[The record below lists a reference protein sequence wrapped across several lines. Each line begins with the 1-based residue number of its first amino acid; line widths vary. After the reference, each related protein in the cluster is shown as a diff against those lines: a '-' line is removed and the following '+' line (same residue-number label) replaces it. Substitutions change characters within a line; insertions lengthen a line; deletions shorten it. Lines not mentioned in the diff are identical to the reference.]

1 MIDACSG
8 ADVDGLWIGDPRD
21 ASMWAGEDE
30 DEDPEDDASADDLDE
45 DSADPFDGVDPET
58 LPWAPSEPF
67 WPSPE
72 EWAAT
77 LAAGEE
83 PEDDDPELLDDD
95 EDDGPR
101 YWSVSFG
108 GVEGGFVPPP
118 EPQAEPAPPLPT
130 PPTELVLVRNDGS
143 RTTIAVDHLVED
155 VRRTGSV
162 LTIRYA
168 PTGPRRDPDAS
179 VFRSIVYVSREVD
192 LDVSGGLPV
201 TVTTDDLPS
210 RAASDEDETSWE
222 DEQERL
228 EAALAPWTE
237 RFDLTDVEGAHW
249 PLHDL
254 DAAARERA
262 VADLVAVFEA
272 LDQPGILWTRDQP
285 KPRRSASDYRA
296 VDVTIE
302 GSGRRP
308 SSWCRSSTA
317 PCRTLRLRRRYRVS
331 RRRRARGGLDVRHG
345 APGGGDRHRSHRRPV
360 GRGGRG
366 ARHLTGVVLPVSA
379 PSDLGDGPQLARH
392 GVQVRDQPVRP
403 VGVLRSRRPRITP
416 LAARPRCPHR
426 GGDRQQVVT
435 GPSVLEQL
443 PRMVHARPCLR
454 GGRIAVTGEERDEA
468 VAPVRRTAGAGH
480 VDHAR
485 RTGRRA
491 ARVGAAIPCS
501 DDPTPVQPARPVRFL
516 CRQSLTRE
524 DAAP

>member
-1 MIDACSG
+1 MSSFLEPIDAVGVGDATIVPDATRPVAAVVTGDDVRWVTWPDAPLPDGAVDEVGVLATDGGAWVVYLSREDAEGDLDTESRTAVHVTPAGVTCAVDLGDRRVLG
-8 ADVDGLWIGDPRD
+8 ADVEGLWIGDPRD
-21 ASMWAGEDE
+21 ASMWAGDDE
-30 DEDPEDDASADDLDE
+30 DEEPEDDASADHLDE

-72 EWAAT
+72 EWAAA
-77 LAAGEE
+77 LPAGEE
-83 PEDDDPELLDDD
+83 PEDDEPELLDDD
-95 EDDGPR
+95 GDDGPR

-192 LDVSGGLPV
+192 LDVAAGLPSV
-201 TVTTDDLPS
+201 ITTDDLPS
-210 RAASDEDETSWE
+210 RPASDEDETSWE

-272 LDQPGILWTRDQP
+272 LDQPGILWTRDHP
-285 KPRRSASDYRA
+285 EPRRSASDYRA
-296 VDVTIE
+296 VEVTVE
-302 GSGRRP
+302 GEWPATELVVSFEHRAVP
-308 SSWCRSSTA
+308 Y
-317 PCRTLRLRRRYRVS
+317 LRLRRRYRVF
-331 RRRRARGGLDVRHG
+331 D
-345 APGGGDRHRSHRRPV
+345 D
-360 GRGGRG
+360 
-366 ARHLTGVVLPVSA
+366 
-379 PSDLGDGPQLARH
+379 
-392 GVQVRDQPVRP
+392 
-403 VGVLRSRRPRITP
+403 
-416 LAARPRCPHR
+416 
-426 GGDRQQVVT
+426 
-435 GPSVLEQL
+435 
-443 PRMVHARPCLR
+443 
-454 GGRIAVTGEERDEA
+454 
-468 VAPVRRTAGAGH
+468 AGH
-480 VDHAR
+480 VEDWTYVTVHLEEEIA
-485 RTGRRA
+485 TGHIADR
-491 ARVGAAIPCS
+491 S
-501 DDPTPVQPARPVRFL
+501 DAVDGVL
-516 CRQSLTRE
+516 
-524 DAAP
+524 DI

>member
-1 MIDACSG
+1 MSSFLEPVDAVGVGDATIVPDATRPVAAVVTGDDVRWVTWPDAPLPDGAVDEVGVLATDGGAWVVYLSREDAEGDLDTESRTAVHVTPAGVTCAVDLGDRRVLG
-8 ADVDGLWIGDPRD
+8 ADVEGLWIGDPRD
-21 ASMWAGEDE
+21 ASMWMGEDE
-30 DEDPEDDASADDLDE
+30 DEDSEDPEDDEAVEDDDG
-45 DSADPFDGVDPET
+45 DSDDPLDGVDPET

-72 EWAAT
+72 QWAAT

-95 EDDGPR
+95 DDDGPR

-130 PPTELVLVRNDGS
+130 PPTELVLVRTDGS

-192 LDVSGGLPV
+192 LDVSGGLPA
-201 TVTTDDLPS
+201 TVTTEDLPS
-210 RAASDEDETSWE
+210 RPAGDEDETSWE

-272 LDQPGILWTRDQP
+272 LDQPGILWTRDHP
-285 KPRRSASDYRA
+285 EPRRLASDYRA
-296 VDVTIE
+296 VEVTVE
-302 GSGRRP
+302 GEWPATELVVSFEHRAVP
-308 SSWCRSSTA
+308 Y
-317 PCRTLRLRRRYRVS
+317 LRLRRRYRVF
-331 RRRRARGGLDVRHG
+331 D
-345 APGGGDRHRSHRRPV
+345 D
-360 GRGGRG
+360 
-366 ARHLTGVVLPVSA
+366 
-379 PSDLGDGPQLARH
+379 
-392 GVQVRDQPVRP
+392 
-403 VGVLRSRRPRITP
+403 
-416 LAARPRCPHR
+416 
-426 GGDRQQVVT
+426 
-435 GPSVLEQL
+435 
-443 PRMVHARPCLR
+443 
-454 GGRIAVTGEERDEA
+454 
-468 VAPVRRTAGAGH
+468 AGH
-480 VDHAR
+480 VEDWTYVTVHLEEEIA
-485 RTGRRA
+485 TGHIADR
-491 ARVGAAIPCS
+491 S
-501 DDPTPVQPARPVRFL
+501 DAVDGVL
-516 CRQSLTRE
+516 
-524 DAAP
+524 DI

>member
-1 MIDACSG
+1 MSSFLEPVDAVGVGDATIVPDATRPVAAVVTGDDVRWVTWPDAPLPDGAVDEVGVLATDGGAWVVYLSREDAEGDLDTESRTAVHVTPAGVTCAVDLGDRRVLG
-8 ADVDGLWIGDPRD
+8 ADVEGLWIGDPRD
-21 ASMWAGEDE
+21 ASMWMGEDE
-30 DEDPEDDASADDLDE
+30 DSEDPEDDEAVEDDDG
-45 DSADPFDGVDPET
+45 DSDDPLDGVDPET

-95 EDDGPR
+95 DDDGPR

-272 LDQPGILWTRDQP
+272 LDQPGILWTRDHP
-285 KPRRSASDYRA
+285 EPRRSASDYRA
-296 VDVTIE
+296 VDATIE
-302 GSGRRP
+302 GEWPATELVVSFEHRAVP
-308 SSWCRSSTA
+308 Y
-317 PCRTLRLRRRYRVS
+317 LRLRRRYRVF
-331 RRRRARGGLDVRHG
+331 D
-345 APGGGDRHRSHRRPV
+345 D
-360 GRGGRG
+360 
-366 ARHLTGVVLPVSA
+366 
-379 PSDLGDGPQLARH
+379 
-392 GVQVRDQPVRP
+392 
-403 VGVLRSRRPRITP
+403 
-416 LAARPRCPHR
+416 
-426 GGDRQQVVT
+426 
-435 GPSVLEQL
+435 
-443 PRMVHARPCLR
+443 
-454 GGRIAVTGEERDEA
+454 
-468 VAPVRRTAGAGH
+468 AGH
-480 VDHAR
+480 VEDWTYVTVHLEEEIA
-485 RTGRRA
+485 TGHIADR
-491 ARVGAAIPCS
+491 S
-501 DDPTPVQPARPVRFL
+501 DAVDGVL
-516 CRQSLTRE
+516 
-524 DAAP
+524 DI

>member
-1 MIDACSG
+1 MSSFLEPIDAVGVGDATIVPDATRPVAAVVTGDDVRWVTWPDAPLPDGAVDEVGVLATDGGAWVVYLSREDAEGDLDTESRTAVHVTPAGVTCAVDLGDRRVLG
-8 ADVDGLWIGDPRD
+8 ADVEGLWIGDPRD
-21 ASMWAGEDE
+21 ASMWMGEDE
-30 DEDPEDDASADDLDE
+30 DSEDPEDDEAVEDDDG
-45 DSADPFDGVDPET
+45 DSDDPLDGVDPET

-72 EWAAT
+72 QWAAT

-95 EDDGPR
+95 DDDGPR

-272 LDQPGILWTRDQP
+272 LDQPGILWTRDHP
-285 KPRRSASDYRA
+285 EPRRSASDYRA
-296 VDVTIE
+296 VDATIE
-302 GSGRRP
+302 GEWPATELVVSFEHRAVP
-308 SSWCRSSTA
+308 Y
-317 PCRTLRLRRRYRVS
+317 LRLRRRYRVF
-331 RRRRARGGLDVRHG
+331 D
-345 APGGGDRHRSHRRPV
+345 D
-360 GRGGRG
+360 
-366 ARHLTGVVLPVSA
+366 
-379 PSDLGDGPQLARH
+379 
-392 GVQVRDQPVRP
+392 
-403 VGVLRSRRPRITP
+403 
-416 LAARPRCPHR
+416 
-426 GGDRQQVVT
+426 
-435 GPSVLEQL
+435 
-443 PRMVHARPCLR
+443 
-454 GGRIAVTGEERDEA
+454 
-468 VAPVRRTAGAGH
+468 AGH
-480 VDHAR
+480 VEDWTYVTVHLEEEIA
-485 RTGRRA
+485 TGHIADR
-491 ARVGAAIPCS
+491 S
-501 DDPTPVQPARPVRFL
+501 DAVDGVL
-516 CRQSLTRE
+516 
-524 DAAP
+524 DI

>member
-1 MIDACSG
+1 MSSFLEPIDAVGVGDATIVPDATRPVAAVVTGDDVRWVTWADAPLPDGAVDEVGVLATDGGAWVVYGSLEEVGDDLNEMSRTAVHVTPTGVTCAVDLGDRRVLG
-8 ADVDGLWIGDPRD
+8 ADVGGLWIGDPRD
-21 ASMWAGEDE
+21 ASMWMGDDEDE
-30 DEDPEDDASADDLDE
+30 DEAADDGFVDDTDGEDTDE
-45 DSADPFDGVDPET
+45 GDDPLDGVDPET

-83 PEDDDPELLDDD
+83 PEDDNPELLDHDD
-95 EDDGPR
+95 SDDDGPR
-101 YWSVSFG
+101 YFWSAGSDADDEDDFPRRSG
-108 GVEGGFVPPP
+108 PP
-118 EPQAEPAPPLPT
+118 ADPAPPLPT
-130 PPTELVLVRNDGS
+130 PPTELVLVRTDGS
-143 RTTIAVDHLVED
+143 RTMIAVDHLVED

-272 LDQPGILWTRDQP
+272 LDQPGILWTRDHP
-285 KPRRSASDYRA
+285 EPRRSASDYRA
-296 VDVTIE
+296 VDVTAE
-302 GSGRRP
+302 GEWPATELVVSFEHRAVP
-308 SSWCRSSTA
+308 Y
-317 PCRTLRLRRRYRVS
+317 LRLRRRYRVF
-331 RRRRARGGLDVRHG
+331 D
-345 APGGGDRHRSHRRPV
+345 D
-360 GRGGRG
+360 
-366 ARHLTGVVLPVSA
+366 
-379 PSDLGDGPQLARH
+379 
-392 GVQVRDQPVRP
+392 
-403 VGVLRSRRPRITP
+403 
-416 LAARPRCPHR
+416 
-426 GGDRQQVVT
+426 
-435 GPSVLEQL
+435 
-443 PRMVHARPCLR
+443 
-454 GGRIAVTGEERDEA
+454 
-468 VAPVRRTAGAGH
+468 AGH
-480 VDHAR
+480 VQDWPY
-485 RTGRRA
+485 
-491 ARVGAAIPCS
+491 VGVHLDEDIDSGHIADRS
-501 DDPTPVQPARPVRFL
+501 DAVDGVL
-516 CRQSLTRE
+516 
-524 DAAP
+524 DI

>member
-1 MIDACSG
+1 MSSFLEPIDAVGVGDATIVPDATRPVAAVVTGDDVRWVTWPDAPLPDGAVDEVGVLATDGGAWVVYLSREDAEGDLDTESRTAVHVTPTGVTCTVDLGDRRVLG

-83 PEDDDPELLDDD
+83 QEDDDPELLDDD
-95 EDDGPR
+95 DDDGPR

-272 LDQPGILWTRDQP
+272 LDQPGILWTRDHP
-285 KPRRSASDYRA
+285 EPRRSASDYRA
-296 VDVTIE
+296 VDATIE
-302 GSGRRP
+302 GEWPATELVVSFEHRAVP
-308 SSWCRSSTA
+308 Y
-317 PCRTLRLRRRYRVS
+317 LRLRRRYRVF
-331 RRRRARGGLDVRHG
+331 D
-345 APGGGDRHRSHRRPV
+345 D
-360 GRGGRG
+360 
-366 ARHLTGVVLPVSA
+366 
-379 PSDLGDGPQLARH
+379 
-392 GVQVRDQPVRP
+392 
-403 VGVLRSRRPRITP
+403 
-416 LAARPRCPHR
+416 
-426 GGDRQQVVT
+426 
-435 GPSVLEQL
+435 
-443 PRMVHARPCLR
+443 
-454 GGRIAVTGEERDEA
+454 
-468 VAPVRRTAGAGH
+468 AGH
-480 VDHAR
+480 VEDWTYVTVHLEEEIA
-485 RTGRRA
+485 TGHIADR
-491 ARVGAAIPCS
+491 S
-501 DDPTPVQPARPVRFL
+501 DAVDGVL
-516 CRQSLTRE
+516 
-524 DAAP
+524 DI

>member
-1 MIDACSG
+1 MSSFLEPIDAVHVGDATIVPDATRPVAAVVTGDDVRWVTWPDAPLPDGAVDEVGVLATDEGVWVVYGSREDVGDDLDEMSRTAVHVTPTGVTCAVDLGDRRALG
-8 ADVDGLWIGDPRD
+8 ADVEGLWIGDPRD
-21 ASMWAGEDE
+21 ASMWMGDDEDE
-30 DEDPEDDASADDLDE
+30 DEDSEDEAADDGFVDDTDGEDTDE
-45 DSADPFDGVDPET
+45 GDDPLDGVDPET

-83 PEDDDPELLDDD
+83 PEDDDPELLDHDD
-95 EDDGPR
+95 SDDDGPR
-101 YWSVSFG
+101 YFWSAGSDADDEDDFPRRSG
-108 GVEGGFVPPP
+108 PP
-118 EPQAEPAPPLPT
+118 ADPAPPLPT
-130 PPTELVLVRNDGS
+130 PPTELVLVRTDGS
-143 RTTIAVDHLVED
+143 RTMIAVDHLVED

-272 LDQPGILWTRDQP
+272 LDQPGILWTRDHP
-285 KPRRSASDYRA
+285 EPRRSASDYRA
-296 VDVTIE
+296 VDVTAE
-302 GSGRRP
+302 GEWPATELVVSFEHRAVP
-308 SSWCRSSTA
+308 Y
-317 PCRTLRLRRRYRVS
+317 LRLRRRYRVF
-331 RRRRARGGLDVRHG
+331 D
-345 APGGGDRHRSHRRPV
+345 D
-360 GRGGRG
+360 
-366 ARHLTGVVLPVSA
+366 
-379 PSDLGDGPQLARH
+379 
-392 GVQVRDQPVRP
+392 
-403 VGVLRSRRPRITP
+403 
-416 LAARPRCPHR
+416 
-426 GGDRQQVVT
+426 
-435 GPSVLEQL
+435 
-443 PRMVHARPCLR
+443 
-454 GGRIAVTGEERDEA
+454 
-468 VAPVRRTAGAGH
+468 AGH
-480 VDHAR
+480 VQDWPY
-485 RTGRRA
+485 
-491 ARVGAAIPCS
+491 VGVHLDEDIDSGHIADRS
-501 DDPTPVQPARPVRFL
+501 DAVDGVL
-516 CRQSLTRE
+516 
-524 DAAP
+524 DI

>member
-1 MIDACSG
+1 MSSFLEPVDAVGVGDATIVPDATRPVAAVVTGDDVRWVTWPDAPLPDGAVDEVGVLATDGGAWVVYLSREDAEGDLDTESRTAVHVTPAGVTCAVDLGDRRVLG
-8 ADVDGLWIGDPRD
+8 ADVEGLWIGDPRD
-21 ASMWAGEDE
+21 ASMWMGEDE
-30 DEDPEDDASADDLDE
+30 DSEDPEDDEAVEDDDG
-45 DSADPFDGVDPET
+45 DSDDPLDGVDPET

-72 EWAAT
+72 QWAAT

-95 EDDGPR
+95 DDDGPR

-272 LDQPGILWTRDQP
+272 LDQPGILWTRDHP
-285 KPRRSASDYRA
+285 EPRRSASDYRA
-296 VDVTIE
+296 VDATIE
-302 GSGRRP
+302 GEWPATELVVSFEHRAVP
-308 SSWCRSSTA
+308 Y
-317 PCRTLRLRRRYRVS
+317 LRLRRRYRVF
-331 RRRRARGGLDVRHG
+331 D
-345 APGGGDRHRSHRRPV
+345 D
-360 GRGGRG
+360 
-366 ARHLTGVVLPVSA
+366 
-379 PSDLGDGPQLARH
+379 
-392 GVQVRDQPVRP
+392 
-403 VGVLRSRRPRITP
+403 
-416 LAARPRCPHR
+416 
-426 GGDRQQVVT
+426 
-435 GPSVLEQL
+435 
-443 PRMVHARPCLR
+443 
-454 GGRIAVTGEERDEA
+454 
-468 VAPVRRTAGAGH
+468 AGH
-480 VDHAR
+480 VEDWTYVTVHLEEEIA
-485 RTGRRA
+485 TGHIADR
-491 ARVGAAIPCS
+491 S
-501 DDPTPVQPARPVRFL
+501 DAVDGVL
-516 CRQSLTRE
+516 
-524 DAAP
+524 DI

>member
-1 MIDACSG
+1 MSSFLEPVDAVGVGDATIVPDATRPVAAVVTGDDVRWVTWPDARLPDGAVDDVEVLATAAGAWVVYLSREDAGGDLDTESRTAVHVTPTGVTCTVDLGDRRVLG
-8 ADVDGLWIGDPRD
+8 ADVEGLWIGDPRD
-21 ASMWAGEDE
+21 ASMWMGEDE
-30 DEDPEDDASADDLDE
+30 DSEDPEDDEAVEDDDG
-45 DSADPFDGVDPET
+45 DSDDPLDGVDPET

-72 EWAAT
+72 QWAAT

-95 EDDGPR
+95 DDDGPR

-210 RAASDEDETSWE
+210 RPAGDEDETSWE

-272 LDQPGILWTRDQP
+272 LDQPGILWTRDHP
-285 KPRRSASDYRA
+285 EPRRSASDYRA

-302 GSGRRP
+302 GEWPATELVVSFEHRAVP
-308 SSWCRSSTA
+308 Y
-317 PCRTLRLRRRYRVS
+317 LRLRRRYRVF
-331 RRRRARGGLDVRHG
+331 D
-345 APGGGDRHRSHRRPV
+345 D
-360 GRGGRG
+360 
-366 ARHLTGVVLPVSA
+366 
-379 PSDLGDGPQLARH
+379 
-392 GVQVRDQPVRP
+392 
-403 VGVLRSRRPRITP
+403 
-416 LAARPRCPHR
+416 
-426 GGDRQQVVT
+426 
-435 GPSVLEQL
+435 
-443 PRMVHARPCLR
+443 
-454 GGRIAVTGEERDEA
+454 
-468 VAPVRRTAGAGH
+468 AGH
-480 VDHAR
+480 VEDWTYVTVHLEEEIA
-485 RTGRRA
+485 TGHIADR
-491 ARVGAAIPCS
+491 S
-501 DDPTPVQPARPVRFL
+501 DAVDGVL
-516 CRQSLTRE
+516 
-524 DAAP
+524 DI

>member
-1 MIDACSG
+1 MSSFLEPVDAVGVGDATIVPDATRPVAAVVTGDDVRWVTWPDARLPDGAVDEVGVLATDGGAWVVYLSREDAEGDLDTESRTAVHVTPAGVTCAVDLGDRRVLG
-8 ADVDGLWIGDPRD
+8 ADVEGLWIGDPRD
-21 ASMWAGEDE
+21 ASMWMGEDE
-30 DEDPEDDASADDLDE
+30 DSEDPEDDEAVEDDDG
-45 DSADPFDGVDPET
+45 DSDDPLDGVDPET

-72 EWAAT
+72 QWAAT

-95 EDDGPR
+95 DDDGPR

-162 LTIRYA
+162 LTVRYA

-210 RAASDEDETSWE
+210 RPAGDEDETSWE

-272 LDQPGILWTRDQP
+272 LDQPGILWTRDHP
-285 KPRRSASDYRA
+285 EPRRSASDYRA

-302 GSGRRP
+302 GEWPATELVVSFEHRAVP
-308 SSWCRSSTA
+308 Y
-317 PCRTLRLRRRYRVS
+317 LRLRRRYRVF
-331 RRRRARGGLDVRHG
+331 D
-345 APGGGDRHRSHRRPV
+345 D
-360 GRGGRG
+360 
-366 ARHLTGVVLPVSA
+366 
-379 PSDLGDGPQLARH
+379 
-392 GVQVRDQPVRP
+392 
-403 VGVLRSRRPRITP
+403 
-416 LAARPRCPHR
+416 
-426 GGDRQQVVT
+426 
-435 GPSVLEQL
+435 
-443 PRMVHARPCLR
+443 
-454 GGRIAVTGEERDEA
+454 
-468 VAPVRRTAGAGH
+468 AGH
-480 VDHAR
+480 VEDWTYVTVHLEEEIA
-485 RTGRRA
+485 TGHIADR
-491 ARVGAAIPCS
+491 S
-501 DDPTPVQPARPVRFL
+501 DAVDGVL
-516 CRQSLTRE
+516 
-524 DAAP
+524 DI

>member
-1 MIDACSG
+1 MSSFLEPIDAVGVGDATIVPDATRPVAAVVTGDDVRWVTWPDAPLPDGAVDDVEVLATAAGAWVVYLSREDAGGDLDTESRTAVHVTPTGVTCTVDLGDRHVLG

-21 ASMWAGEDE
+21 ASMWAGDDE
-30 DEDPEDDASADDLDE
+30 DEEPEDDASADDLDE

-95 EDDGPR
+95 DDDGPR

-272 LDQPGILWTRDQP
+272 LDQPGILWTRDHP
-285 KPRRSASDYRA
+285 EPRRSASDYRA
-296 VDVTIE
+296 VEVTVE
-302 GSGRRP
+302 GAWPATELVVSFEHRAVP
-308 SSWCRSSTA
+308 Y
-317 PCRTLRLRRRYRVS
+317 LRLRRRYRVF
-331 RRRRARGGLDVRHG
+331 D
-345 APGGGDRHRSHRRPV
+345 D
-360 GRGGRG
+360 
-366 ARHLTGVVLPVSA
+366 
-379 PSDLGDGPQLARH
+379 
-392 GVQVRDQPVRP
+392 
-403 VGVLRSRRPRITP
+403 
-416 LAARPRCPHR
+416 
-426 GGDRQQVVT
+426 
-435 GPSVLEQL
+435 
-443 PRMVHARPCLR
+443 
-454 GGRIAVTGEERDEA
+454 
-468 VAPVRRTAGAGH
+468 AGH
-480 VDHAR
+480 VEDWTYVTVHLEEEIA
-485 RTGRRA
+485 TGHIADR
-491 ARVGAAIPCS
+491 S
-501 DDPTPVQPARPVRFL
+501 DAVDGVL
-516 CRQSLTRE
+516 
-524 DAAP
+524 DI

>member
-1 MIDACSG
+1 MSSFLEPVDAVGVGDATIVPDATRPVAAVVTGDDVRWVTWPDARLPDGAVDDVEVLATAAGAWVVYLSREDAGGDLDTESRTAVHLTPTGVTCTVDLGDRRVLG

-83 PEDDDPELLDDD
+83 QEDDDPELLDDD
-95 EDDGPR
+95 DDDGPR

-272 LDQPGILWTRDQP
+272 LDQPGILWTRDHP
-285 KPRRSASDYRA
+285 EPRRSASDYRA
-296 VDVTIE
+296 VDATIE
-302 GSGRRP
+302 GEWPATELVVSFEHRAVP
-308 SSWCRSSTA
+308 Y
-317 PCRTLRLRRRYRVS
+317 LRLRRRYRVF
-331 RRRRARGGLDVRHG
+331 D
-345 APGGGDRHRSHRRPV
+345 D
-360 GRGGRG
+360 
-366 ARHLTGVVLPVSA
+366 
-379 PSDLGDGPQLARH
+379 
-392 GVQVRDQPVRP
+392 
-403 VGVLRSRRPRITP
+403 
-416 LAARPRCPHR
+416 
-426 GGDRQQVVT
+426 
-435 GPSVLEQL
+435 
-443 PRMVHARPCLR
+443 
-454 GGRIAVTGEERDEA
+454 
-468 VAPVRRTAGAGH
+468 AGH
-480 VDHAR
+480 VEDWTYVTVHLEEEIA
-485 RTGRRA
+485 TGHIADR
-491 ARVGAAIPCS
+491 S
-501 DDPTPVQPARPVRFL
+501 DAVDGVL
-516 CRQSLTRE
+516 
-524 DAAP
+524 DI

>member
-1 MIDACSG
+1 MSSFLEPIDAVGVGDATIVPDATRPVAAVVTGDDVRWVTWPDAPLPDGAVDEVGVLATDGGAWVVYLSREDAEGDLDTESRTAVHVTPAGVTCAVDLGDRRVLG
-8 ADVDGLWIGDPRD
+8 ADVEGLWIGDPRD
-21 ASMWAGEDE
+21 ASMWMGEDE
-30 DEDPEDDASADDLDE
+30 DSEDPEDDEAVEDDDG
-45 DSADPFDGVDPET
+45 DSDDPLDGVDPET

-83 PEDDDPELLDDD
+83 QEDDDPELLDDD
-95 EDDGPR
+95 DDDGPR

-272 LDQPGILWTRDQP
+272 LDQPGILWTRDHP
-285 KPRRSASDYRA
+285 EPRRSASDYRA

-302 GSGRRP
+302 GEWPATELVVSFEHRAVP
-308 SSWCRSSTA
+308 Y
-317 PCRTLRLRRRYRVS
+317 LRLRRRYRVF
-331 RRRRARGGLDVRHG
+331 D
-345 APGGGDRHRSHRRPV
+345 D
-360 GRGGRG
+360 
-366 ARHLTGVVLPVSA
+366 
-379 PSDLGDGPQLARH
+379 
-392 GVQVRDQPVRP
+392 
-403 VGVLRSRRPRITP
+403 
-416 LAARPRCPHR
+416 
-426 GGDRQQVVT
+426 
-435 GPSVLEQL
+435 
-443 PRMVHARPCLR
+443 
-454 GGRIAVTGEERDEA
+454 
-468 VAPVRRTAGAGH
+468 AGH
-480 VDHAR
+480 VEDWTYVTVHLEEEIA
-485 RTGRRA
+485 TGHIADR
-491 ARVGAAIPCS
+491 S
-501 DDPTPVQPARPVRFL
+501 DAVDGVL
-516 CRQSLTRE
+516 
-524 DAAP
+524 DI

>member
-1 MIDACSG
+1 MSSFLEPVDAVGVGDATIVPDATRPVAAVVTGDDVRWVTWPDARLPDGAVDEVGVLATDGGAWVVYLSREDAEGDLDTESRTAVHVTPAGVTCAVDLGDRRVLG
-8 ADVDGLWIGDPRD
+8 ADVEGLWIGDPRD
-21 ASMWAGEDE
+21 ASMWMGEDE
-30 DEDPEDDASADDLDE
+30 DSEDPEDDEAVEDDDG
-45 DSADPFDGVDPET
+45 DSDDPLDGVDPET

-72 EWAAT
+72 QWAAT

-95 EDDGPR
+95 DDDGPR

-179 VFRSIVYVSREVD
+179 VFRNVVYVSREVD

-254 DAAARERA
+254 GAAARERA

-272 LDQPGILWTRDQP
+272 LDQPGILWTRDHP
-285 KPRRSASDYRA
+285 EPRRSASDYRA
-296 VDVTIE
+296 VEVTVE
-302 GSGRRP
+302 GEWPATELVVSFEHRAVP
-308 SSWCRSSTA
+308 Y
-317 PCRTLRLRRRYRVS
+317 LRLRRRYRVF
-331 RRRRARGGLDVRHG
+331 D
-345 APGGGDRHRSHRRPV
+345 D
-360 GRGGRG
+360 
-366 ARHLTGVVLPVSA
+366 
-379 PSDLGDGPQLARH
+379 
-392 GVQVRDQPVRP
+392 
-403 VGVLRSRRPRITP
+403 
-416 LAARPRCPHR
+416 
-426 GGDRQQVVT
+426 
-435 GPSVLEQL
+435 
-443 PRMVHARPCLR
+443 
-454 GGRIAVTGEERDEA
+454 
-468 VAPVRRTAGAGH
+468 AGH
-480 VDHAR
+480 VEDWTYVTVHLEEEIA
-485 RTGRRA
+485 TGHIADR
-491 ARVGAAIPCS
+491 S
-501 DDPTPVQPARPVRFL
+501 DAVDGVL
-516 CRQSLTRE
+516 
-524 DAAP
+524 DI

>member
-1 MIDACSG
+1 MSSFLEPVDAVGVGDATIVPDATRPVAAVVTGDDVRWVTWPDAPLPDGAVDEVGVLATDGGAWVVYLSREDAEGDLDTESRTAVHVTPAGVTCAVDLGDRRVLG
-8 ADVDGLWIGDPRD
+8 ADVEGLWIGDPRD
-21 ASMWAGEDE
+21 ASMWMGEDE
-30 DEDPEDDASADDLDE
+30 DSEDPEDDEAVEDDDG
-45 DSADPFDGVDPET
+45 DSDDPLDGVDPET

-72 EWAAT
+72 QWAAT

-95 EDDGPR
+95 DDDGPR

-130 PPTELVLVRNDGS
+130 PPTELVLVRTDGS

-192 LDVSGGLPV
+192 LDVSGGLPA
-201 TVTTDDLPS
+201 TVTTEDLPS
-210 RAASDEDETSWE
+210 RPAGDEDETSWE

-272 LDQPGILWTRDQP
+272 LDQPGILWTRDHP
-285 KPRRSASDYRA
+285 EPRRSASDYRA
-296 VDVTIE
+296 VDVTVE
-302 GSGRRP
+302 GEWPATELVVSFEHRAVP
-308 SSWCRSSTA
+308 Y
-317 PCRTLRLRRRYRVS
+317 LRLRRRYRVF
-331 RRRRARGGLDVRHG
+331 D
-345 APGGGDRHRSHRRPV
+345 D
-360 GRGGRG
+360 
-366 ARHLTGVVLPVSA
+366 
-379 PSDLGDGPQLARH
+379 
-392 GVQVRDQPVRP
+392 
-403 VGVLRSRRPRITP
+403 
-416 LAARPRCPHR
+416 
-426 GGDRQQVVT
+426 
-435 GPSVLEQL
+435 
-443 PRMVHARPCLR
+443 
-454 GGRIAVTGEERDEA
+454 
-468 VAPVRRTAGAGH
+468 AGH
-480 VDHAR
+480 VEDWTYVTVHLEEEIA
-485 RTGRRA
+485 TGHIADR
-491 ARVGAAIPCS
+491 S
-501 DDPTPVQPARPVRFL
+501 DAVDGVL
-516 CRQSLTRE
+516 
-524 DAAP
+524 DI

>member
-1 MIDACSG
+1 MSSFLEPVDAVGVGDATIVPDATRPVAAVVTGDDVRWVTWPDARLPDGAVDDVEVLATAAGAWVVYLSREDAEGDLDTESRTAVHVTPAGVTCAVDLGDRRVLG
-8 ADVDGLWIGDPRD
+8 ADVEGLWIGDPRD
-21 ASMWAGEDE
+21 ASMWMGEDE
-30 DEDPEDDASADDLDE
+30 DSEDPEDDEAVEDDDG
-45 DSADPFDGVDPET
+45 DSDDPLDGVDPET

-83 PEDDDPELLDDD
+83 QEDDDPELLDDD
-95 EDDGPR
+95 DDDGPR

-272 LDQPGILWTRDQP
+272 LDQPGILWTRDHP
-285 KPRRSASDYRA
+285 EPRRSASDYRA
-296 VDVTIE
+296 VDATIE
-302 GSGRRP
+302 GEWPATELVVSFEHRAVP
-308 SSWCRSSTA
+308 Y
-317 PCRTLRLRRRYRVS
+317 LRLRRRYRVF
-331 RRRRARGGLDVRHG
+331 D
-345 APGGGDRHRSHRRPV
+345 D
-360 GRGGRG
+360 
-366 ARHLTGVVLPVSA
+366 
-379 PSDLGDGPQLARH
+379 
-392 GVQVRDQPVRP
+392 
-403 VGVLRSRRPRITP
+403 
-416 LAARPRCPHR
+416 
-426 GGDRQQVVT
+426 
-435 GPSVLEQL
+435 
-443 PRMVHARPCLR
+443 
-454 GGRIAVTGEERDEA
+454 
-468 VAPVRRTAGAGH
+468 AGH
-480 VDHAR
+480 VEDWTYVTVHLEEEIA
-485 RTGRRA
+485 TGHIADR
-491 ARVGAAIPCS
+491 S
-501 DDPTPVQPARPVRFL
+501 DAVDGVL
-516 CRQSLTRE
+516 
-524 DAAP
+524 DI